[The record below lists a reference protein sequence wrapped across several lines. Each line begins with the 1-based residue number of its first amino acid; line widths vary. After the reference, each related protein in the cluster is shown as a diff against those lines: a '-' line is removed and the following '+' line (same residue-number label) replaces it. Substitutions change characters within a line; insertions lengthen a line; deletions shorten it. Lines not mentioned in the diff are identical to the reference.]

1 MAALVAKP
9 KNTKTRGSNPSRFP
23 WRLFTRFLLGQLLVV
38 MLLLA
43 TAGISARAIFRDW
56 FTRQASAQA
65 QATLVTLSQ
74 DIESQ
79 PLVSWCA
86 AHSGGAFSFALIQND
101 KTVCTTI
108 PFEAAADSADLQQAQ
123 TSGFG
128 TSLVSDARSG
138 LPVLYA
144 ALNLRDRHIV
154 LRTAMPLSQLQA
166 ALIFLDRSLL
176 GVLLVLAGA
185 FAAFSVWTG
194 RRLVFPLGRLLRKAE
209 RASEEAANELQ
220 PHEEDDDVEA
230 VEGEWSDLESTLD
243 QIQIN
248 LRNKTETLSRERE
261 ELATLMSAISDAILA
276 VDREGNPLFYNSRFA
291 LLFGDRELAKRRPR
305 LGEMFRSPEVL
316 DAFHGA
322 LSTMQIQKS
331 EAKLHAAQ
339 EPIPRYFSLSVAPL
353 RRANG
358 TAYGAVGIF
367 HEITELKRAEQIRID
382 FVANVS
388 HELRTPLTSIKGFT
402 DTLKMDLLEGRT
414 DSSEKYL
421 GVITRN
427 VDRLM
432 SLISDLLDLSSL
444 ESGTEVGKQPLETRD
459 LTMRVLSGLE
469 SMREKKSHQVETSFE
484 AGTVLA
490 QPGRVDQVL
499 TNLLEN
505 AMKYVPMGGKITV
518 KWEKASKTR
527 GVLLRVADS
536 GPGIPPEHQSR
547 LFERFYRIDKARSRE
562 LGGTGLGLA
571 IVKHIMQVHGG
582 TVYVTS
588 EPGKGAEFVCL
599 FPE

>member
-1 MAALVAKP
+1 M
-9 KNTKTRGSNPSRFP
+9 
-23 WRLFTRFLLGQLLVV
+23 GQLLVV

-56 FTRQASAQA
+56 FVRQASAQA

-74 DIESQ
+74 DIETQ
-79 PLVSWCA
+79 PLLGWCA
-86 AHSGGAFSFALIQND
+86 AHSGGAFSFALVQNE
-101 KTVCTTI
+101 KTVCSTI
-108 PFEAAADSADLQQAQ
+108 PFEAASESVDLQQAQ
-123 TSGFG
+123 ASGFG
-128 TSLVSDARSG
+128 TSLVSDSRSG
-138 LPVLYA
+138 LPVLFA

-176 GVLLVLAGA
+176 GILLVLAGA

-209 RASEEAANELQ
+209 RASEEATELHA
-220 PHEEDDDVEA
+220 HEEDEEIEA

-276 VDREGNPLFYNSRFA
+276 VDRDGNPLFYNSRFA
-291 LLFGDRELAKRRPR
+291 LLFGDRELATKRPR
-305 LGEMFRSPEVL
+305 LGEMFRTPEVL

-331 EAKLHAAQ
+331 EAKLLAAQ

-402 DTLKMDLLEGRT
+402 DTLRMDLKEGRT
-414 DSSEKYL
+414 DSSEKFL
-421 GVITRN
+421 EVITRN
-427 VDRLM
+427 VERLM

-444 ESGTEVGKQPLETRD
+444 ESGTEVGKLPIETRE
-459 LTMRVLSGLE
+459 LTTRVLSGLE
-469 SMREKKSHQVETSFE
+469 AIREKKGHIVETSFE
-484 AGTVLA
+484 ATSVFA

-505 AMKYVPMGGKITV
+505 AMKYVPAGGKIQV
-518 KWEKASKTR
+518 KWEKAPKTR
-527 GVLLRVADS
+527 GTLLRVADT